1 MAIIVPYELNI
12 YYTKYWFDSI
22 DLGKLVSGTSVP
34 QINNK
39 DIEPLIIQIPPIE
52 LQNQFAEIV
61 KQIDKQKFES
71 VIKAEKEIEKLQN
84 NIYYKC
90 GR

>member
-39 DIEPLIIQIPPIE
+39 DIAPLLVPLPP
-52 LQNQFAEIV
+52 LAEQHRIV
-61 KQIDKQKFES
+61 AKL
-71 VIKAEKEIEKLQN
+71 EKLLPL
-84 NIYYKC
+84 C
-90 GR
+90 DGLVEE